1 MKIQWLYNIVQ
12 TSSYIQEQEG
22 QISSGVK
29 KKTSLDRWQKD
40 SFVAEWLEEKS
51 IEMERNSSA
60 DPKQVTSSVKHG
72 RDHVILQACMADR
85 NEKKLLKDLKA
96 TAAKAWQSFC
106 KEETQHL
113 VTFTDSRSPAFS
125 SKYQNQIMLS
135 WPTTF
140 KPLKIEE
147 NGFKS

>member
-1 MKIQWLYNIVQ
+1 MKIQWLYNSVQ

-72 RDHVILQACMADR
+72 RDHVILQACMADSGHQC
-85 NEKKLLKDLKA
+85 LMAL
-96 TAAKAWQSFC
+96 
-106 KEETQHL
+106 
-113 VTFTDSRSPAFS
+113 SP
-125 SKYQNQIMLS
+125 KQVMQYYNNQILNVWLKMLVFRDKIKNIPLLYKYS
-135 WPTTF
+135 WTY
-140 KPLKIEE
+140 L
-147 NGFKS
+147 